1 MASPQERKQPERQF
15 DLQPH
20 PRILPML
27 GEINIESWQCIAE
40 LIDNSLDAFL
50 SAKDGGQVTA
60 TPQIVVS
67 LPTKVTATARVTVQ
81 DNGAG
86 MSAETLENA
95 VKAGW
100 TSNDPIG
107 HLGLFGMGFNIA
119 TARLGKVTHVWSTR
133 EADNEWHGL
142 EIDFDRLA
150 EQGHFRT
157 PVLTRPKVDPAAQG
171 TEVTIK
177 QLKPDQ
183 LSSLAKSGHRARI
196 NRQLAR
202 VYSSMLIPR
211 GMPMSVDLRVN
222 TKRLQGYRHCVWG
235 DPHNSEARVVT
246 HNRYRK
252 IDAFQRVDSKL
263 NDRPYCTKCWTW
275 LAARSDKCLAC
286 DVATSIRMR
295 QRRVHGWIGVQR
307 YLDAN
312 DFGVDFLRHGRKIEV
327 ASHEIFEWREDA
339 IKEVEY
345 PIDDPRRR
353 GRLVGEIHLDH
364 CRVHYTKD
372 RFDRNDPAWQEM
384 IRVVRGDGPLRP
396 DKARQAGYGDNRA
409 PLFLLFQAFRRS
421 KPKKGAGTYGN
432 SLVVPDNELAQE
444 MAGRYRAGDSEYQS
458 DEKWWKLVREKD
470 REELYEET
478 GEGGKEEELWP
489 DEEEKESEEASEGE
503 DEEGKETGETEEAT
517 PAREA
522 IASLS
527 RDYRDEITGQQ
538 WAVSAYAVAGSDRGL
553 SDNASPWNLRQTTAG
568 RYEFLVQVSHPV
580 FASATM
586 TPVDALMA
594 ELSWSAMDFLHGRE
608 TSATF
613 GSVLASMRERYAGVN
628 RLDPV
633 ELNAEAA
640 GALRAFAGSLSNTL
654 SKEDAKALFQEL
666 GAGERETILN
676 RLAHTAGSDVGSV
689 IDGGLFLKYAPG
701 KTVLRFFEEHPDL
714 FFDGRYWE
722 TQYEGLNFGN
732 QTVTDNAKREI
743 VRRFASLLADAIW
756 LAESDP
762 EDLEE
767 VGRSRLLRASLA
779 LDLLAA
785 DSAGG

>member
-1 MASPQERKQPERQF
+1 MASREEAKQSERQF

-50 SAKDGGQVTA
+50 SGRDDGEVTT
-60 TPQIVVS
+60 TPKIVVS
-67 LPTKVTATARVTVQ
+67 LPTKVTSTARVTVQ
-81 DNGAG
+81 DNGSG

-133 EADNEWHGL
+133 ESDDEWHGL

-177 QLKPDQ
+177 HLKPDH

-202 VYSSMLIPR
+202 VYSSMLIPN

-222 TKRLQGYRHCVWG
+222 TKRLQGHRHCVWG

-246 HNRYRK
+246 HNRYGE
-252 IDAFQRVDSKL
+252 IGAFQRVESKL

-275 LAARSDKCLAC
+275 LAARSSICPAC
-286 DVATSIRMR
+286 GVTTDIRLR
-295 QRRVHGWIGVQR
+295 QRRIHGWIGVQR

-312 DFGVDFLRHGRKIEV
+312 DYGVDFLRHGRKIEV
-327 ASHEIFEWREDA
+327 ASHELFEWREDGT
-339 IKEVEY
+339 KEVEY

-372 RFDRNDPAWQEM
+372 RFDRNDPAWEEM

-396 DKARQAGYGDNRA
+396 DKARQAGYGENRA

-421 KPKKGAGTYGN
+421 KPKKGAGSYGN

-458 DEKWWKLVREKD
+458 DEKWWQLVKEKD
-470 REELYEET
+470 REELYNGN
-478 GEGGKEEELWP
+478 GEGGKDDELWP
-489 DEEEKESEEASEGE
+489 EE
-503 DEEGKETGETEEAT
+503 DEENGEATSEEEEEGTEAGETAEST
-517 PAREA
+517 PSREA

-527 RDYRDEITGQQ
+527 RDYRDEITSQQ
-538 WAVSAYAVAGSDRGL
+538 WAVSAYAVDRNDPGL
-553 SDNASPWNLRQTTAG
+553 GHNANPWNLKQVTAG
-568 RYEFLVQVSHPV
+568 HYEFLVHVSHPV

-586 TPVDALMA
+586 TPLDALLA

-613 GSVLASMRERYAGVN
+613 GSVLASLRAHYAGIT

-633 ELNAEAA
+633 ELNAEAS
-640 GALRAFAGSLSNTL
+640 GVLRAFAGSLSNTL
-654 SKEDAKALFQEL
+654 SREDSKALFQDL
-666 GAGERETILN
+666 GARERETILS

-701 KTVLRFFEEHPDL
+701 KTVLRFFEEYPDL

-722 TQYEGLNFGN
+722 TQYEGLDFGN

-743 VRRFASLLADAIW
+743 VRRFASVLADAIW

-762 EDLEE
+762 EDLDE

-785 DSAGG
+785 DVAGA